1 MPTELFVLLCTLKD
15 NDGATAV
22 PLSAHIYTP
31 PMFDDGGCTRIVFS
45 GGYCSATANL
55 QDSSLAK
62 QVLRENSV

>member
-1 MPTELFVLLCTLKD
+1 MPTELFILLCTLQD
-15 NDGATAV
+15 NDGFAAV
-22 PLSAHIYTP
+22 SVSAHIYTP
-31 PMFDDGGCTRIVFS
+31 PMFDDGGCTGIVFS